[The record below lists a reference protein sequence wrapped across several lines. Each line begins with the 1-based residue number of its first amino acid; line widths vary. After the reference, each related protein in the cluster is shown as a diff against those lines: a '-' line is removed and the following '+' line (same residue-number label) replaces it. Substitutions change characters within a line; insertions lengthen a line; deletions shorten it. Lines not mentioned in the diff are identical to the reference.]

1 MHGIYIQ
8 QHHLLPEFDA
18 LENTCMPL
26 RLSGSGKKEADKL
39 GKELL
44 ERVGLGDRA
53 NHKPSELSGGERQR
67 VALARAVISKPDL
80 VLADEPTGNLDEE
93 NAASAIELL
102 LELTINSGSSIL
114 MVTHDHSL
122 LSGFDSVL
130 ELSSGL
136 LSEASEVG

>member
-1 MHGIYIQ
+1 
-8 QHHLLPEFDA
+8 
-18 LENTCMPL
+18 MPL

-44 ERVGLGDRA
+44 ERVGLADRA
-53 NHKPSELSGGERQR
+53 NHKPSQLSGGERQR

>member
-1 MHGIYIQ
+1 M
-8 QHHLLPEFDA
+8 
-18 LENTCMPL
+18 
-26 RLSGSGKKEADKL
+26 
-39 GKELL
+39 
-44 ERVGLGDRA
+44 GLADRA

-93 NAASAIELL
+93 NAAGAIELL

-122 LSGFDSVL
+122 LSGFDTVL